1 MDSPDLLVKLIN
13 LLAFLS
19 CFILVGSL
27 LFIPVLPNQSQ
38 KTSLRFFK
46 LGLALLPIGYLFGSL
61 QVLYPSTIWLKEIGI
76 VLANIAFVSGYFFI
90 AKAVEY
96 KTRLSKW
103 FTAKS
108 YVVVLLV
115 VACIAIFNLDDFKA
129 RNMLISLVQG
139 SIVLTALI
147 FNTRSPEVSHRGSV
161 AMNLALGV
169 VCINLFCSYPAITHT
184 TASGIQ
190 FSILLATVLIINC
203 AALTIAIFSL
213 YFNDAIDNEK
223 NEAALDSLTGAYTR
237 KLLTQ
242 LNSVDSEYAFTG
254 SLVICDI
261 DHFKEINDAYGH
273 AAGDEALVEFSQVIK
288 KCIRTEDKLIR
299 YGGEEFLILL
309 NQMSLLDATLVAERI
324 RTTIEEYV
332 FTCKNQEFKIT
343 ASFGVSSCAENNAI
357 ENNIKKADE
366 LLYEAKYQGRN
377 SVVSELVSG

>member
-1 MDSPDLLVKLIN
+1 MDSPDSLVKLIN

-19 CFILVGSL
+19 CFILVSSL
-27 LFIPVLPNQSQ
+27 LFIPALPNQSQ
-38 KTSLRFFK
+38 KISLRFFK
-46 LGLALLPIGYLFGSL
+46 LGLTLLPLGYLFGSL
-61 QVLYPSTIWLKEIGI
+61 QVLYPSISWLKDLGI
-76 VLANIAFVSGYFFI
+76 VFANIVFASGYFFI
-90 AKAVEY
+90 AKAVEC

-103 FTAKS
+103 FTTRS
-108 YVVVLLV
+108 YFIVLLV
-115 VACIAIFNLDDFKA
+115 VLSIAIFFLEDFKT
-129 RNMLISLVQG
+129 RNMIISLVQG

-147 FNTRSPEVSHRGSV
+147 FNTRSPNQSHRGSV
-161 AMNLALGV
+161 AMNIALGV
-169 VCINLFCSYPAITHT
+169 ICINLFCSYPAITHT

-213 YFNDAIDNEK
+213 YFNDVLDKEK
-223 NEAALDSLTGAYTR
+223 SEAVLDSLTGAYTR

-242 LNSVDSEYAFTG
+242 LNNTKSEAAFSG

-288 KCIRTEDKLIR
+288 ACIRNEDKLIR

-309 NQMSLLDATLVAERI
+309 NNMSLLDATLVAERI

-332 FTCKNQEFKIT
+332 FTHQDQQFKIT
-343 ASFGVSSCAENNAI
+343 ASFGVSSCEENNAI
-357 ENNIKKADE
+357 ESNIKKADD

-377 SVVSELVSG
+377 CIVTELVSG